1 MLMYHNCTTFL
12 ILDLII
18 NLYSE
23 KLGDRHNTVAE
34 MEDRVH
40 YLGNELPNITSA
52 IFAWE
57 DLNGRLM
64 TKEELRQVL
73 KDNDIL

>member
-1 MLMYHNCTTFL
+1 MIVYHSCANFKVL
-12 ILDLII
+12 ESQI

-23 KLGDRHNTVAE
+23 KMDYGYNTVAE
-34 MEDRVH
+34 VDDKLY
-40 YLGNELPNITSA
+40 YLGNELPNITTA

-57 DLNGRLM
+57 YINNRLL

-73 KDNDIL
+73 LEHNVL